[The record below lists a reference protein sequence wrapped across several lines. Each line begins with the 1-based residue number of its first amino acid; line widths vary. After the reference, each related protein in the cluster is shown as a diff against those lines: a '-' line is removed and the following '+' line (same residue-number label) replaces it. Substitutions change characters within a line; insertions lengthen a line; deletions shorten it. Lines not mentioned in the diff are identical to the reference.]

1 MLCSLSGEE
10 AQEPVVSPKS
20 GCIFEKRL
28 IELYISTT
36 GKDPISEEA
45 LTTEELIVIQNK
57 DPVIVPPRPAAF
69 NSIPTMLQAFQ
80 NEWDALALETFTLR
94 KELNNTR
101 QELSASLYQYDAAV
115 RVANK
120 ALKERDEAREA
131 LTELSQ
137 SFAKNEPPVDE
148 KLSDGVEEKTEE
160 SIDSRTTESRLSDEV
175 PLEKRISASRELPGE
190 VAQNILEAGERLF
203 REHKNLKITLDVLN
217 AGLWRIHTSETTH
230 DIQRPFG
237 QLAVGSTGKAAVF
250 GLNSIFIYPE
260 GKVMH
265 KRANIMNICFTGRGD
280 QVLAACNNNTI
291 YIQSING
298 GPPKPLNHK
307 AGEIH
312 KIIAHPSVAVSIG
325 FSPDYWTVFS
335 YNRPVYRSE
344 RVPFKMSF
352 QALHV
357 DGRLLAIGTSHPGQ
371 VLIYDIVTNERVAS
385 INTKYPRVN
394 KIQFAYNGYWL
405 FVASNETGNGVV
417 QLFDLRK
424 NSLVQ
429 QFEYSDRVEFAIDKS
444 SQVLAVSSRAEREIS
459 FSFYDKKAKQWDID
473 VLKLDSTNSVNLI
486 EHVDDE
492 NSIASFLALSPHTI
506 RRIWLRYPLDV

>member
-45 LTTEELIVIQNK
+45 LTAEELIVIQNK

-137 SFAKNEPPVDE
+137 SFAKSDPPVEE

-160 SIDSRTTESRLSDEV
+160 SADSRTTESRLSEEV
-175 PLEKRISASRELPGE
+175 PLERRISTRELPEE
-190 VAQNILEAGERLF
+190 VAQNILEAAERLF
-203 REHKNLKITLDVLN
+203 REHKNNKVTVDVLN
-217 AGLWRIHTSETTH
+217 ARNWEVFTTETDH
-230 DIQRPFG
+230 EIKRPFG
-237 QLAVGSTGKAAVF
+237 LLPVGSTGKAAVF
-250 GLNSIFIYPE
+250 GQNSIFIYPE

-265 KRANIMNICFTGRGD
+265 KRAPIMNICFTGRGD
-280 QVLAACNNNTI
+280 QILAACNNSTI
-291 YIQSING
+291 YIQSVNG
-298 GPPKPLNHK
+298 APPKPLNHK

-312 KIIAHPSVAVSIG
+312 KIVAHPSVAVSIG

-335 YNRPVYRSE
+335 HNRPVYKSE
-344 RVPFKMSF
+344 RVPFKMTF

-405 FVASNETGNGVV
+405 FVGSNESGKGVV

-444 SQVLAVSSRAEREIS
+444 SQVLAVSARAEGAIF
-459 FSFYDKKAKQWDID
+459 FSTYDKKAKKWDVD
-473 VLKLDSTNSVNLI
+473 TLKLNSTNPVHLI
-486 EHVDDE
+486 EYVDDD
-492 NSIASFLALSPHTI
+492 NGIATYLALSSYTI
-506 RRIWLRYPLDV
+506 RRIVLRQPGHD

>member
-45 LTTEELIVIQNK
+45 LTAEELIVIQNK

-131 LTELSQ
+131 LTELSL
-137 SFAKNEPPVDE
+137 SFAK
-148 KLSDGVEEKTEE
+148 SDRPVEEKMSDVVEE
-160 SIDSRTTESRLSDEV
+160 KNEELESTAADSRLSEDTPME
-175 PLEKRISASRELPGE
+175 RSISGRELPVD

-203 REHKNLKITLDVLN
+203 REHKNLKLTLDVLN
-217 AGLWRIHTSETTH
+217 ARNWEISTTETDH
-230 DIQRPFG
+230 EIKRPFG
-237 QLAVGSTGKAAVF
+237 LLAVGSTGKAAVF
-250 GLNSIFIYPE
+250 GQNSIFIYPE

-265 KRANIMNICFTGRGD
+265 KRASIMNICFTGRGD

-291 YIQSING
+291 YIQSVNG
-298 GPPKPLNHK
+298 APPKPLNHK
-307 AGEIH
+307 AGDIH
-312 KIIAHPSVAVSIG
+312 KIIAHPSIAVSIG
-325 FSPDYWTVFS
+325 FSPDHWTVFS
-335 YNRPVYRSE
+335 YNRQVYKSDK
-344 RVPFKMSF
+344 VPFKMTY

-371 VLIYDIVTNERVAS
+371 VLIYDIVTNECVAS
-385 INTKYPRVN
+385 INAKYTRVN

-405 FVASNETGNGVV
+405 FVASTESGKGAV

-429 QFEYSDRVEFAIDKS
+429 LFEYSDRVEFAIDKS
-444 SQVLAVSSRAEREIS
+444 SQVLAVSVRAEEAIF
-459 FSFYDKKAKQWDID
+459 FSTYEKKAKAWHID
-473 VLKLDSTNSVNLI
+473 TLKLNSTYPLNLI
-486 EHVDDE
+486 EYVDDD
-492 NSIASFLALSPHTI
+492 NGIATFLALSSRTI
-506 RRIWLRYPLDV
+506 RRIVLHQPGHD